1 MSFPEPMPSASTP
14 LQSESDIR
22 TETNRRPRRHTITR
36 PDSAMALLSDL
47 EDDGDEDEEQQQEAF
62 DRISNILNSLI
73 QEANEAVHGIEH
85 ERVQLLSSNT
95 SRKASKT
102 PRVFTSSTIIT
113 QKHNDG
119 EKPARPS
126 KSRSSIHHRN
136 SSASSSASSSNSL
149 FSLASAAGTNAA
161 LSSSPSPTLTNFKKQ
176 LFRHTAPR
184 HRSCPIPSRRSM
196 TPRTKRGNNLAVPS
210 DPITESFKRLDTSM
224 ALVDSLSR
232 DLATQKVK
240 DNNKAILFLLVPLLH
255 IPHSL
260 ITMIFDL
267 CSPNSSTISTERPA
281 SSFISSL
288 ILWVCVFAATHLMVD
303 QVSAAPEKR
312 PLMQASRRTFIP
324 GSFNNN
330 NAKKHMAERKKT
342 TLTAASTKRTWI
354 PATVQQ
360 QASPELR
367 RRKSI

>member
-1 MSFPEPMPSASTP
+1 
-14 LQSESDIR
+14 
-22 TETNRRPRRHTITR
+22 
-36 PDSAMALLSDL
+36 MALLSDL
-47 EDDGDEDEEQQQEAF
+47 EDDGGNDEDQQQEAF

-73 QEANEAVHGIEH
+73 QEANDAVHGIEN

-95 SRKASKT
+95 SRKPSKT

-113 QKHNDG
+113 QKHNDC
-119 EKPARPS
+119 EKPARPT
-126 KSRSSIHHRN
+126 KSRSSIHQRN
-136 SSASSSASSSNSL
+136 SSASSSASSSNSM
-149 FSLASAAGTNAA
+149 FSPASAAGTSAT
-161 LSSSPSPTLTNFKKQ
+161 LSPSPSPTLTNFKKQ

-184 HRSCPIPSRRSM
+184 HRSCPMPSRRSM
-196 TPRTKRGNNLAVPS
+196 TPRTKRSNHLAVAS

-240 DNNKAILFLLVPLLH
+240 DNNNTILFLLVPLLH

-267 CSPNSSTISTERPA
+267 CSSNSTISTDKPA
-281 SSFISSL
+281 SSFMSSL

-303 QVSAAPEKR
+303 QVSAVPAKK
-312 PLMQASRRTFIP
+312 PLMQKSRRTSIP
-324 GSFNNN
+324 GSFTNN
-330 NAKKHMAERKKT
+330 NAKRHLAERKT
-342 TLTAASTKRTWI
+342 TTTAASTKRTWI

-360 QASPELR
+360 QALPEVR